1 MKYELYYTFILI
13 SDNIISETR
22 CKRMIF
28 YHFSSE
34 KYSKLIPQSGEKRHL
49 GDSKTIGKKVTF
61 LTTNPNMF
69 YENDNGGNFFEYRYI
84 LNIDKNDPHLYVDDK
99 FNNMLEKFN
108 RTFGSRRGTFK
119 WFFYDNPL
127 DYICISKWN
136 EKLCRFS

>member
-1 MKYELYYTFILI
+1 
-13 SDNIISETR
+13 
-22 CKRMIF
+22 MIF

-34 KYSKLIPQSGEKRHL
+34 KYSKLIPQAGEKRHL
-49 GDSKTIGKKVTF
+49 GKSKSIGKKVTF

-84 LNIDKNDPHLYVDDK
+84 LNIDKNDPHLYADDK
-99 FNNMLEKFN
+99 FNNMMEKFN
-108 RTFGSRRGTFK
+108 RTFGSRRGVFK
-119 WFFYDNPL
+119 WFFYDSPL